1 MYQKILEGKHVD
13 LLLRGEG
20 ERKHHG
26 LINDFN
32 RFICDYSL
40 NLGKINFVVIV
51 HTLSL
56 EKKKIKLK
64 HHIKIKIKTSY

>member
-1 MYQKILEGKHVD
+1 MKKYCEEKHVD
-13 LLLRGEG
+13 LLLRGEA
-20 ERKHHG
+20 ERKHYG
-26 LINDFN
+26 LINDFH

-56 EKKKIKLK
+56 EKKK
-64 HHIKIKIKTSY
+64 

>member
-40 NLGKINFVVIV
+40 NLGKTNFVVIV
-51 HTLSL
+51 HTLQ
-56 EKKKIKLK
+56 
-64 HHIKIKIKTSY
+64 